1 MSRPWSCRSIT
12 VRRGQRCFVVD
23 EGPVLRRAVQLP
35 QQALG
40 AVVQDFCSQ
49 QEAFPSQTV
58 GERTDVLRS
67 QGHPE
72 HLAGCLRQLVGL
84 VHDEGAG
91 VRQDGLS
98 PAAPVDGV
106 RQQQVVVADLEKIP
120 PGIALLQKETIPA
133 GLLRT
138 VADLGDADTFP
149 VIVAEM
155 GDLVH
160 VQLIPQRKQGIPG
173 PPVFLSEIQL
183 AQPPFQTVIADIVG
197 LSLADHRLEG
207 LCNHAVLRQ
216 QAGQQ
221 GEIFVPCRGLEG
233 NAGGGDQ
240 NRSDREP
247 TGGAEAVVH
256 YPSHQIGVGLA
267 DPRPSVT
274 QGDAALQHGVQ
285 HPMAERQLLRALC
298 HVPSGE

>member
-1 MSRPWSCRSIT
+1 MELPGDHRQAPLRC
-12 VRRGQRCFVVD
+12 GQRCFVVD

-197 LSLADHRLEG
+197 LPLADHRLEG
-207 LCNHAVLRQ
+207 LDDHAVLCQ
-216 QAGQQ
+216 HIGQ
-221 GEIFVPCRGLEG
+221 
-233 NAGGGDQ
+233 
-240 NRSDREP
+240 
-247 TGGAEAVVH
+247 
-256 YPSHQIGVGLA
+256 
-267 DPRPSVT
+267 
-274 QGDAALQHGVQ
+274 
-285 HPMAERQLLRALC
+285 
-298 HVPSGE
+298 

>member
-1 MSRPWSCRSIT
+1 MELPGDHRQAPLRC
-12 VRRGQRCFVVD
+12 GQRCFVVD

-72 HLAGCLRQLVGL
+72 HLAGCLRQL
-84 VHDEGAG
+84 
-91 VRQDGLS
+91 
-98 PAAPVDGV
+98 
-106 RQQQVVVADLEKIP
+106 VVADLEKIP

-216 QAGQQ
+216 QAG
-221 GEIFVPCRGLEG
+221 
-233 NAGGGDQ
+233 
-240 NRSDREP
+240 
-247 TGGAEAVVH
+247 
-256 YPSHQIGVGLA
+256 
-267 DPRPSVT
+267 
-274 QGDAALQHGVQ
+274 
-285 HPMAERQLLRALC
+285 
-298 HVPSGE
+298 